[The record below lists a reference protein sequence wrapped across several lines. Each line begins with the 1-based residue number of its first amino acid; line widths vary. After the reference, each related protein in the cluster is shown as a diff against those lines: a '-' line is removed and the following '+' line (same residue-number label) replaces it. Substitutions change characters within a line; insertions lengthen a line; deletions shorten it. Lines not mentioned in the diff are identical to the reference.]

1 MNRLDTM
8 YQTIL
13 AELGQR
19 VFDASFVSDFPADGR
34 FVSVTVKDRKY
45 WYFDQPD
52 GQGGQTRRYV
62 GPADDAAITER
73 VTQFKALK
81 NDFTSRRK
89 LVRTLIREGG
99 LPRPENRA
107 GDIIEVLANAGF
119 FRLRGVLI
127 GTVAYQCYSGLLGVR
142 LPSASMVTGDAD
154 LAQDFAISNE
164 VQDSLPPILDLLRS
178 VDETFQPIP
187 PHGSGSP
194 RSSAFRTQ
202 DAYRVEFLTGNRG
215 SDDYLDKPAEM
226 PALGGASADPLRF
239 LDFLIYEPVRTV
251 LLHQAGVSV
260 LVPDPARYAIHK
272 LIVATRRIKTADSF
286 LKQQKDLDQA
296 TALIEA
302 MAQVRRFN
310 DMREALQE
318 AWARGPA
325 WREAITEAL
334 SMIPNETANRLVKVI
349 DENDGG

>member
-1 MNRLDTM
+1 MKRVDTM

-19 VFDASFVSDFPADGR
+19 VFDASFVSDFPTHGR
-34 FVSVTVKDRKY
+34 FIPVTVKDRKY

-52 GQGGQTRRYV
+52 GQGGQSRRYV

-99 LPRPENRA
+99 LPQPENRA
-107 GDIIEVLANAGF
+107 GDIIETLANAGF

-142 LPSASMVTGDAD
+142 LPSASMGTGDAD
-154 LAQDFAISNE
+154 LAQDFAISKE

-178 VDETFQPIP
+178 VDETFEPIP
-187 PHGSGSP
+187 HRSGSP
-194 RSSAFRTQ
+194 RSSAFRTS
-202 DAYRVEFLTGNRG
+202 DGYRVEFLTGNRG
-215 SDDYLDKPAEM
+215 SDDYMDKPADM

-272 LIVATRRIKTADSF
+272 LIVATRREKTADSF

-296 TALIEA
+296 TALVEV

-310 DMREALQE
+310 DVKEALQE

-325 WREAITEAL
+325 WRDAINEAF
-334 SMIPNETANRLVKVI
+334 SMIPNETAFRLVKVI
-349 DENDGG
+349 DENVEE